1 MKKDLLDLRVE
12 DVIVALVPEY
22 DDDINGEY
30 WDAYILNLK
39 EEPLKMVM
47 ITSRGYGENE
57 KGEKI
62 ETTKLRYFFDFV
74 MPNEVYL
81 IEPVEKTVLT
91 IANEYWISFMYDGHM
106 YDKKYIFV
114 PGSVSPEHF
123 TTVPVVN
130 RKGVM
135 IR

>member
-22 DDDINGEY
+22 DDDIDGEY

-91 IANEYWISFMYDGHM
+91 MANEYWISFMYDGHM

-123 TTVPVVN
+123 TNVPVVN